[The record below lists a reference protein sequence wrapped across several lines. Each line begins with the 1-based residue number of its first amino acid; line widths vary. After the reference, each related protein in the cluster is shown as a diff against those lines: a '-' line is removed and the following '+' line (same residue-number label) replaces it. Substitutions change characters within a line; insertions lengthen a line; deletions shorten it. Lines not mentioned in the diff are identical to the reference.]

1 MIGWELE
8 FLCETIEDVRHTS
21 FFSRLKILGQGLV
34 KLLWKL
40 FYFTLNQFSYPF
52 ASPWRGSVKKRR
64 KSSERS
70 VRAKKKKN
78 LKKFDPIRVE
88 ARDSISETRNS
99 LMSVTVERLSAVFST
114 RSRFVAQR
122 NARFACLPAGNLCYV
137 IARIPRRNE
146 VERDVLPDRVV
157 REIKMV
163 ERLRLFFQKTSTL
176 LDRKGKQHIRYASIY
191 FHRCGH
197 IAAWSK
203 VRTRSPSAL
212 LSSPSPLEIHRFLS
226 LVACWRKREICR
238 GTMTSLMEKL
248 DASSRGSTSLHDSL
262 RLRLSPRFRW
272 FEVNCVIHKSKIRLL
287 FHGHNL
293 IGLLGRM
300 FLKTETRNRIK
311 STGQNIN

>member
-1 MIGWELE
+1 M
-8 FLCETIEDVRHTS
+8 R
-21 FFSRLKILGQGLV
+21 
-34 KLLWKL
+34 KL
-40 FYFTLNQFSYPF
+40 FYSTLNQFSYPF
-52 ASPWRGSVKKRR
+52 AYVSLGR
-64 KSSERS
+64 KCEEEEEKFGTFCPSE
-70 VRAKKKKN
+70 KKKN

-114 RSRFVAQR
+114 RSRFVVQR

-146 VERDVLPDRVV
+146 VERDVLPDRAV

-176 LDRKGKQHIRYASIY
+176 LDKKGKQHIRYASIY

-248 DASSRGSTSLHDSL
+248 DASSKGSTSFHDSL
-262 RLRLSPRFRW
+262 RLRLSPRFR
-272 FEVNCVIHKSKIRLL
+272 
-287 FHGHNL
+287 
-293 IGLLGRM
+293 
-300 FLKTETRNRIK
+300 
-311 STGQNIN
+311 

>member
-1 MIGWELE
+1 MWGIPP
-8 FLCETIEDVRHTS
+8 FFT
-21 FFSRLKILGQGLV
+21 FSRLKILGQGLV
-34 KLLWKL
+34 KLLRKL
-40 FYFTLNQFSYPF
+40 FYSTLNQFSYPF
-52 ASPWRGSVKKRR
+52 AYVSLVR
-64 KSSERS
+64 KCEEEEEKFGTFCPSE
-70 VRAKKKKN
+70 KKKN

-99 LMSVTVERLSAVFST
+99 LMSVTVERLLAVFST

-146 VERDVLPDRVV
+146 VERDVLPDRAV

-293 IGLLGRM
+293 IGLLREDVFKSVTG
-300 FLKTETRNRIK
+300 LKVRDKMSIR
-311 STGQNIN
+311 

>member
-1 MIGWELE
+1 MWTAYL
-8 FLCETIEDVRHTS
+8 
-21 FFSRLKILGQGLV
+21 FFVFMLSRLKILDQGLV
-34 KLLWKL
+34 KLLRKL
-40 FYFTLNQFSYPF
+40 FYSTLKFRIQFSYPF
-52 ASPWRGSVKKRR
+52 AYVSLGRKCEEEEEKFGTFFSSEKKR
-64 KSSERS
+64 
-70 VRAKKKKN
+70 KN

-99 LMSVTVERLSAVFST
+99 LMSVTVERLLAVFST
-114 RSRFVAQR
+114 RSRFVVQR

-146 VERDVLPDRVV
+146 VERDVLPDRAV

-176 LDRKGKQHIRYASIY
+176 LDKKGKQHIRYASIY

-248 DASSRGSTSLHDSL
+248 DASSKGSTSFHDSL

-293 IGLLGRM
+293 IGLLRKDVFKRGDA
-300 FLKTETRNRIK
+300 
-311 STGQNIN
+311 